1 MSVLDRLD
9 DYQRRHRRAG
19 LALAVV
25 YKFIDDQGTFM
36 AALITYYGF
45 LSLFPMLLLL
55 VTGLGFALHDDPQLQ
70 QQVLHSALSQ
80 FPVIGDQIEHSIRS
94 FHGSGFAL
102 AVGIAG
108 SLYGA
113 LGVAQALQ
121 NAFNTVWAVPQHSR
135 PNALTARLRGLA
147 LLGVLAGA
155 VLASTALAALTAT
168 AHGWPTWIERAVR
181 FAAVPVSAALGTGL
195 LLTAF
200 KLLTNRHLR
209 VRRLWPEALA
219 ASLTWQ
225 ALLLVGTY
233 YVGHELRGA
242 TATYGVFGVVLGLMA
257 WIYLGALTLVLCAE
271 SAAVRTRR
279 LWPRSIAAPFAD
291 HTALTRADR
300 RAYTSYA
307 TAAAYKPC
315 EEVTVDFHEPAA
327 RHEDGTGPSSPTGG

>member
-1 MSVLDRLD
+1 M
-9 DYQRRHRRAG
+9 
-19 LALAVV
+19 
-25 YKFIDDQGTFM
+25 DDQGTYM

-55 VTGLGFALHDDPQLQ
+55 VAALGFALHDDPQLQ

-80 FPVIGDQIEHSIRS
+80 FPVIGDQIEHSIHS

-135 PNALTARLRGLA
+135 PNPLTARLRGLA
-147 LLGVLAGA
+147 LLGVLAVA
-155 VLASTALAALTAT
+155 VLASTGLAALTAT
-168 AHGWPTWIERAVR
+168 AHGWPAPIDRGVR
-181 FAAVPVSAALGTGL
+181 IAAVPLSVAVDTGL
-195 LLTAF
+195 LLAGF
-200 KLLTNRHLR
+200 KLLTRRHLR
-209 VRRLWPEALA
+209 VRLLWPEALA

-242 TATYGVFGVVLGLMA
+242 TATYGLFGVVLGLMA
-257 WIYLGALTLVLCAE
+257 WIYLGAVTLVLCAE

-279 LWPRSIAAPFAD
+279 LWPRGIAAPFAD
-291 HTALTRADR
+291 DARLTRADR

-315 EEVTVDFHEPAA
+315 EEVSVDFHEPAP
-327 RHEDGTGPSSPTGG
+327 RHDDGHDGHGGDGGDDDSDGKGGKGGAGQSSPVGT